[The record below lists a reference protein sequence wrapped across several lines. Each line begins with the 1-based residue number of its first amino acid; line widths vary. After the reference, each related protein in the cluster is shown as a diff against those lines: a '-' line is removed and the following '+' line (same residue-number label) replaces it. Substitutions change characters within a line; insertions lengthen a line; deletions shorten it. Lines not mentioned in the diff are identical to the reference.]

1 MDEELGRKSGLNP
14 LPMGGVLAPY
24 ASDYN
29 SQLIQGR
36 YAAETRHAYLCCMGH
51 FARWLTAEQ
60 IGLEGVNEAAGS
72 RFVAEHISR
81 CDCPPPFRRTPHI
94 VKSALSHLYDV
105 LKKRNGPFVPSGS
118 LNYIQ
123 NEIAAFD
130 RYMGEVCGLA
140 AKTRRQRVLILTRF
154 LRGRFAS
161 GPIVIPAITPSDLRQ
176 FVLGPKSA
184 TPRNAG
190 LMRVMGG
197 ALRCYLQFRALAGDP
212 VQFLGG
218 TIPRPPNRR
227 LTELPISLSKSE
239 VKQLLASFDKSLP
252 STRRGYAIVRC
263 LADLGLRASEVVHM
277 MLDDIDWQ
285 AGTVRIAK
293 GKCRRTDALPLPFAT
308 GRAIAEYLRTERP
321 ITANRAVFVRHV
333 APFDDP
339 ISVGVVHTTLRA
351 AYRRCGWP
359 HTRPHILRHS
369 LASRLL
375 QEGTPLK
382 EIADVLRHRSLNTSM
397 IYVKVDA
404 IRLSAVA
411 LPWPGRTA

>member
-1 MDEELGRKSGLNP
+1 
-14 LPMGGVLAPY
+14 
-24 ASDYN
+24 
-29 SQLIQGR
+29 
-36 YAAETRHAYLCCMGH
+36 
-51 FARWLTAEQ
+51 
-60 IGLEGVNEAAGS
+60 
-72 RFVAEHISR
+72 
-81 CDCPPPFRRTPHI
+81 
-94 VKSALSHLYDV
+94 
-105 LKKRNGPFVPSGS
+105 
-118 LNYIQ
+118 
-123 NEIAAFD
+123 
-130 RYMGEVCGLA
+130 
-140 AKTRRQRVLILTRF
+140 
-154 LRGRFAS
+154 
-161 GPIVIPAITPSDLRQ
+161 
-176 FVLGPKSA
+176 
-184 TPRNAG
+184 
-190 LMRVMGG
+190 
-197 ALRCYLQFRALAGDP
+197 
-212 VQFLGG
+212 
-218 TIPRPPNRR
+218 
-227 LTELPISLSKSE
+227 
-239 VKQLLASFDKSLP
+239 
-252 STRRGYAIVRC
+252 
-263 LADLGLRASEVVHM
+263 M

-293 GKCRRTDALPLPFAT
+293 GKCRRTDVLPLPFAT

-411 LPWPGRTA
+411 LPWPGRPA